1 MSSIVKKKL
10 AIDGG
15 EREVKSIFPSWPK
28 YHQDEVSA
36 VQDVLKSGK
45 VNYWTGNLGKTFE
58 KKFAEYFDVKYAVA
72 LSNGSV
78 AIEVALEA
86 LGIGAGDEVIVTSR
100 TFVASASS
108 ICLKGA
114 VPVFADVDRNSQNV
128 TAKSIQS
135 CITAKSRAII
145 LVHLAGWPC
154 EMEEILDLAGKHNLK
169 IIEDCA
175 QAHGAKYKDRY
186 VGSFSNVGI
195 FSFCQDKIMST
206 GGEGGMLVTNDE
218 GIWKAAWAYKDHG
231 KCFDT
236 MRSIDL
242 SDKSK
247 FQWVHNTF
255 GTNLRMTEMQA
266 AIGLIQISKL
276 QSWLIKRREYAN
288 ILNNCFGAIDAL
300 RVTLP
305 DDNIMHAY
313 YKYYVFVR
321 PNKLNEGWTRDKIL
335 QAINAEGLPCFMGSC
350 SEVYKEKS
358 FSDAGLRPKKDLEV
372 ANELGDTSLMFNVH
386 PTLEI
391 NDIENMCKVVKK
403 VFQHASI

>member
-15 EREVKSIFPSWPK
+15 GCEVKSIFPSWPK
-28 YHQDEVSA
+28 YDQDEVTA
-36 VQDVLKSGK
+36 VKDVLKSGK
-45 VNYWTGNLGKTFE
+45 VNYWTGNLGKAFE

-78 AIEVALEA
+78 AIEIALEA
-86 LGIGAGDEVIVTSR
+86 LGIGADDEVIVTSR
-100 TFVASASS
+100 TFVASVSS

-135 CITAKSRAII
+135 CITPKSRAII

-154 EMEEILDLAGKHNLK
+154 EMEEILDLANKYNLN

-175 QAHGAKYKDRY
+175 QAHGAKYKNRT
-186 VGSFSNVGI
+186 VGSFGNVGV

-218 GIWKAAWAYKDHG
+218 SLWKAAWAYKDHG
-231 KCFDT
+231 KCFDA
-236 MRSIDL
+236 MNNIDL

-276 QSWLIKRREYAN
+276 QSWLTKRREYAN

-305 DDNIMHAY
+305 DDNIIHAY

-321 PNKLNEGWTRDKIL
+321 PKKLNEGWTRDKIL
-335 QAINAEGLPCFMGSC
+335 QAINAEGVPCFMGGC

-358 FSDAGLRPKKDLEV
+358 FADAGFRPKKDLKV
-372 ANELGDTSLMFNVH
+372 ASELGKTSLMFNVH

-391 NDIENMCKVVKK
+391 KDIEIMCKVVKK